1 MYKIKNI
8 SGYLSLLGLYPGES
22 KTVDYLN
29 VVIKDLYSKQ
39 LISIQKVPKNKSK
52 IVEATTA
59 ETIEDPVVTDN
70 LKDCEVINTNGRN

>member
-22 KTVDYLN
+22 KTVDYLD
-29 VVIKDLYSKQ
+29 VVTKDLYSKQ
-39 LISIQKVPKNKSK
+39 LISIQKLPKNKSK
-52 IVEATTA
+52 IVEATA
-59 ETIEDPVVTDN
+59 ETIKDPVVTDN